1 MIIKLD
7 MNSETALYE
16 QLYNCIIFGI
26 ATGQLNPGERM
37 PTVRQLGVDLGINLH
52 TVNKAYALLKQNGY
66 LSAHRNKGAI
76 VNDSELY
83 PADKDYRQ
91 DTKDRLIPIVVEC
104 YARGMKE
111 DEINSIVSGIIAD
124 TKKETED

>member
-1 MIIKLD
+1 

-26 ATGQLNPGERM
+26 ATGQLCPGEKM

-66 LSAHRNKGAI
+66 LSAHRNKGAV
-76 VNDSELY
+76 VNDRDAY
-83 PADKDYRQ
+83 PADKNFAEDM
-91 DTKDRLIPIVVEC
+91 KAKLMPIVVEC
-104 YARGMKE
+104 YARGMEE
-111 DEINSIVSGIIAD
+111 DEINAIISDIVSGI
-124 TKKETED
+124 KNETEDQLNG

>member
-1 MIIKLD
+1 

-16 QLYNCIIFGI
+16 QLYNCIIYGI
-26 ATGQLNPGERM
+26 ATGQLSPEERM

-66 LSAHRNKGAI
+66 LSAHRNKGAM
-76 VNDSELY
+76 VNESEFY
-83 PADKDYRQ
+83 PADKSY
-91 DTKDRLIPIVVEC
+91 KENAKNKLMPIVAES

-111 DEINSIVSGIIAD
+111 AEINVMVSDIIKGI
-124 TKKETED
+124 KKETEGTD

>member
-1 MIIKLD
+1 

-26 ATGQLNPGERM
+26 ATAQLNPGDRM

-66 LSAHRNKGAI
+66 LSAHRNKGAV

-83 PADKDYRQ
+83 PVDRNFAQ
-91 DTKDRLIPIVVEC
+91 DTKDRLLPIVVEC

-111 DEINSIVSGIIAD
+111 DEIKNIVSGIIVD
-124 TKKETED
+124 IKNETEGQANG